1 MNAYAACLKAPFAV
15 LGIRTDGDALVGID
29 FLPPGT
35 TELPPQNS
43 LAQEVWRQL
52 QAYLADASFTFDL
65 PLRPV
70 GTDFQR
76 QVWQTMQR
84 IPPGHARSYGDL
96 AEELHSAP
104 RAVGQACGAN
114 PLPLVIPCHRV
125 VAKSGLG
132 GFAHAM
138 DGAPL
143 DYKRWLLA
151 HEGYRSSAS

>member
-1 MNAYAACLKAPFAV
+1 MTAYAACLKTPFAV
-15 LGIRTDGDALVGID
+15 LGLRTDGSALTAID

-35 TELPPQNS
+35 PELPPRHP
-43 LAQEVWRQL
+43 LAREAWRQL
-52 QAYLADASFTFDL
+52 QAYLADASFVFDL
-65 PLRPV
+65 PLRPA

-76 QVWQTMQR
+76 RLWRAMQR
-84 IPPGHARSYGDL
+84 IPPGRARSYGDL

-132 GFAHAM
+132 GFAHAKN
-138 DGAPL
+138 GAPL

-151 HEGYRSSAS
+151 HEGYRPGAP